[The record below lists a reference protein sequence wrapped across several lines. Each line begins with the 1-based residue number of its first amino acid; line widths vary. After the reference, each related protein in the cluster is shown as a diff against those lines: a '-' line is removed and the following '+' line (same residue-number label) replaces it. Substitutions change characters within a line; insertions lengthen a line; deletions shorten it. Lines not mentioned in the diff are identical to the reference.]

1 MVSPAASARGVLSN
15 RVSPGRIPRLCLAL
29 QAPTPGELLQRAERA
44 AREAQLLELRLDA
57 LKQPTAAIQPLREFL
72 HSTPQTLVIA
82 TCRKSTYGG
91 GFKGSTDAEWAVLK
105 HAAGAGCA
113 LIDLELQSAERLSAH
128 ALADL
133 RQQTNLIVSYHDHKT
148 TPPLHPILE
157 RMEAIAA
164 DLYKIVPTANTW
176 RQNIELLRFLDAYTG
191 ATPLIAFCMG
201 EAGLLSRV
209 LCSRAGGAMTY
220 AALEGDEATAAGQ
233 PTLAEL
239 RNLYRVE
246 TLNKATRVYGVL
258 GYPLTHSLS
267 PLMHNAAYRR
277 LGMNAV
283 YLPLPTRKP
292 AEVLDL
298 ADEIPLSGF
307 SVTHPYKSAFLDR
320 LERIDPLGKLV
331 GAINTVVR
339 SQGKFYGYNTDIAGV
354 VEPLS
359 QALPLRGAKILVV
372 GAGGAARAAVFGLR
386 GNGAHVFIY
395 NRTREHAQKLAA
407 EARAKVVPRAD
418 LKKLSFQAI
427 VHATPVGQYPKVG
440 EALLEPDEIHA
451 PVVFDLVYN
460 PLETELL
467 RRARAQ
473 GARVIPGFEMLA
485 LQGARQFELWTGKP
499 APLEDM
505 RRELFTALS
514 AQPDAAARP

>member
-1 MVSPAASARGVLSN
+1 MVSPAASARSILSN
-15 RVSPGRIPRLCLAL
+15 RVSPGRIPRLCVAV
-29 QAPTPGELLQRAERA
+29 QAATPAEMMQRAERA
-44 AREAQLLELRLDA
+44 AREVSLLELRLDA

-72 HSTPQTLVIA
+72 RSSPQTLVIA

-91 GFKGSTDAEWAVLK
+91 SFKGSTEAEWAVLK
-105 HAAGAGCA
+105 HAAAAGSA
-113 LIDLELQSAERLSAH
+113 LIDLELQSAERLPAS
-128 ALADL
+128 ALAEV
-133 RQQTNLIVSYHDHKT
+133 RQQTNLIVSHHDFKT
-148 TPPLHPILE
+148 TPPLGPILE
-157 RMEAIAA
+157 RMGAISA

-201 EAGLLSRV
+201 EAGLPSRV
-209 LCSRAGGAMTY
+209 LGPRSGGAMTY
-220 AALEGDEATAAGQ
+220 AALDAEEATAAGQ

-239 RNLYRVE
+239 RGLYRVE
-246 TLNKATRVYGVL
+246 ALNKATRVYGVL
-258 GYPLTHSLS
+258 GYPLAHSLS
-267 PLMHNAAYRR
+267 PRMHNAAYRR
-277 LGMNAV
+277 MGMNAV
-283 YLPLPTRKP
+283 YLPLPARKP
-292 AEVLDL
+292 AEVLDC
-298 ADEIPLSGF
+298 ADDIPLSGF

-320 LERIDPLGKLV
+320 LARIDPLGKLV

-359 QALPLRGAKILVV
+359 QALPLRGTKILVL

-386 GNGAHVFIY
+386 GNGAQVFIC

-407 EARAKVVPRAD
+407 EARAKVVARAE

-427 VHATPVGQYPKVG
+427 VHATPVGQYPKMR
-440 EALLEPDEIHA
+440 EALLEPEEIHA

-467 RRARAQ
+467 RRARAL
-473 GARVIPGFEMLA
+473 GARTIHGFEMLA

-505 RRELFTALS
+505 RRELYIALS
-514 AQPDAAARP
+514 EPAEGTARA